1 MNDQPSDLKS
11 KVTLQNMFIT
21 FEGIDFCGKSTQ
33 VELLKEYLIQQNK
46 NVHLIREPGGTEIS
60 EKIRDILLDKK
71 NNAMV
76 METEIFLF
84 SASRAQLVREVIRP
98 YLLKGFYVISDRF
111 HDSSTAYQGYGRG
124 LPVDAIMEIHKLAI
138 GDTTPDLTFFID
150 IPNEVAIERRAKKTH
165 SDLDRIEVSDN
176 LFFERV
182 REGYLNLAEKEKRFR
197 IINGTQSIEKINEQ
211 IMHEIKS
218 LEGDK

>member
-1 MNDQPSDLKS
+1 
-11 KVTLQNMFIT
+11 MFIT

-33 VELLKEYLIQQNK
+33 VDLLKEYLIQHNK

-60 EKIRDILLDKK
+60 EKIRNILLDKK

-76 METEIFLF
+76 METEILLF

-98 YLLKGFYVISDRF
+98 YLLQGYYVISDRF

-124 LPVDAIMEIHKLAI
+124 LPVESIMKIHKIAI
-138 GDTTPDLTFFID
+138 GDTIPDLTFFID
-150 IPNEVAIERRAKKTH
+150 IPNKVAIERKTKKTH

-176 LFFERV
+176 QFYERV
-182 REGYLNLAEKEKRFR
+182 REGYLNLAKKEKRFR
-197 IINGTQSIEKINEQ
+197 IIDGTESISKINER
-211 IMHEIKS
+211 IINEIKS

>member
-1 MNDQPSDLKS
+1 
-11 KVTLQNMFIT
+11 MFIT

-33 VELLKEYLIQQNK
+33 VGLLRDYLIEQKK

-60 EKIRDILLDKK
+60 EKIREILLDKK

-98 YLLKGFYVISDRF
+98 YLQKGYYVISDRF
-111 HDSSTAYQGYGRG
+111 HDSSTAYQGFGRG
-124 LPVDAIMEIHKLAI
+124 LSVDAILNIHNLAI
-138 GDTTPDLTFFID
+138 GKTIPDITFFID
-150 IPNEVAIERRAKKTH
+150 IPNEIAMARKKNIAH

-176 LFFERV
+176 TFYERV
-182 REGYLNLAEKEKRFR
+182 RKGYLYLAEKEKRFR
-197 IINGTQSIEKINEQ
+197 VIDGTQNIKQINEQ
-211 IMHEIKS
+211 IINEIKS
-218 LEGDK
+218 LEGVK

>member
-1 MNDQPSDLKS
+1 
-11 KVTLQNMFIT
+11 MFIS

-33 VELLKEYLIQQNK
+33 VELLKEYLIKQDKKVQ
-46 NVHLIREPGGTEIS
+46 LIREPGGTQIS

-98 YLLKGFYVISDRF
+98 YLEAGYYVISDRF

-124 LPVDAIMEIHKLAI
+124 LPLDAILNIHNLAI
-138 GDTTPDLTFFID
+138 GNTIPDLTFIID
-150 IPNEVAIERRAKKTH
+150 IPTNVALERKRNKLRT
-165 SDLDRIEVSDN
+165 DLDRIELSNNNFYEKV
-176 LFFERV
+176 RV
-182 REGYLNLAEKEKRFR
+182 GYLELATKERRFR
-197 IINGTQSIEKINEQ
+197 VIDGTETIEKIHQ
-211 IMHEIKS
+211 KIIYEINS
-218 LEGDK
+218 LEGIKFI